1 MKPNVFAGK
10 FVQGSLFYLGV
21 HESVEAAMEHEG
33 DARVIWTHDD
43 LTGERKL
50 LGELVCVNGMF
61 RWYTKT

>member
-1 MKPNVFAGK
+1 
-10 FVQGSLFYLGV
+10 
-21 HESVEAAMEHEG
+21 VEAAMEHEG